1 MRTLQASLLLIIVPL
16 FLLASVVVAQSGRRA
31 PRATTPSASKNS
43 ALRGPDDKKSIK
55 EPAAR
60 VNLLV
65 AQENTAKHFLSE
77 DAIAASFVKRLN
89 EHTGITSTWIGE
101 LKRDQAVKRA
111 QNETEVFV
119 ILLQFDIDR
128 VQEGKIVLNSPDLQL
143 KYLVFA
149 PHTGE
154 QKLKGKVYYQA
165 IGGAKLRKDNWPNG
179 PAIKITPEATGIEAA
194 ERVFQWLAV
203 IAGIKSNQ

>member
-1 MRTLQASLLLIIVPL
+1 MRLHYPIIVTL
-16 FLLASVVVAQSGRRA
+16 FLLSSDVVAQSGRRV
-31 PRATTPSASKNS
+31 PRATPPNVADSA
-43 ALRGPDDKKSIK
+43 RHEPDQKTSTQESEAKVK
-55 EPAAR
+55 
-60 VNLLV
+60 LLI
-65 AQENTAKHFLSE
+65 AQESTSKHFLSE
-77 DAIAASFVKRLN
+77 DAIAASFVNRLN
-89 EHTGITSTWIGE
+89 EHQSVKGTWIGN
-101 LKRDQAVKRA
+101 LKRDQAIKRA
-111 QNETEVFV
+111 QNETDIFV
-119 ILLQFDIDR
+119 VLLQFDIDR
-128 VQEGKIVLNSPDLQL
+128 VQQGKIVLNSPDLQV
-143 KYLVFA
+143 KYFVFA